1 MKLEHLLTLYRGC
14 PEKGAMNFQLSVKKR
29 KKIAHLFLG
38 TPCRSLVGPVAS
50 VRNAIITPDESHEHL
65 MIVSVAVII
74 NKT

>member
-1 MKLEHLLTLYRGC
+1 MIL
-14 PEKGAMNFQLSVKKR
+14 PPIV
-29 KKIAHLFLG
+29 HLFLG

-65 MIVSVAVII
+65 MTGCVAVII